1 MGWACRG
8 GLRCRAEEKR
18 KAGMPD
24 LIEHGSGAY
33 EEAIALRHQVLRK
46 PLGLSYD
53 PSELAGEKDSFH
65 FALREGAELVACLV
79 LKPLDERCIKMRQL
93 AVRENAQG
101 KGFGCELVNYAHSFA
116 KGRGYEEI
124 VLHARETARGF
135 YQKLGYEAEGDS
147 FTEVGLPHLA
157 MRKKF

>member
-1 MGWACRG
+1 
-8 GLRCRAEEKR
+8 
-18 KAGMPD
+18 MPD
-24 LIEHGSGAY
+24 LIEHGSGEY
-33 EEAIALRHQVLRK
+33 EETVALRDEVLRK

-65 FALREGAELVACLV
+65 FALREGTELVACLV

-93 AVRENAQG
+93 AVRENLQC
-101 KGFGCELVNYAHSFA
+101 KGFGRELVNYAESFA
-116 KGRGYEEI
+116 QGRGCEEI

-135 YQKLGYEAEGDS
+135 YEKLGYDTEGDS
-147 FTEVGLPHLA
+147 FTEVGLPHLV